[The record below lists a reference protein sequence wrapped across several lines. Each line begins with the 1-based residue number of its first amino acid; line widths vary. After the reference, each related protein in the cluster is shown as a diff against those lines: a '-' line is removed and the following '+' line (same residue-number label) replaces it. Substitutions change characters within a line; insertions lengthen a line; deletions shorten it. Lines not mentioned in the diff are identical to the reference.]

1 MARKFFAVFALLL
14 FFLTAFGAGYDYRGD
29 DAELVEYIN
38 ALCEDHGLA
47 PELIYA
53 VIERESSWQA
63 DALNAAGNCIGL
75 MQISTVNLGWL
86 SESLGVEDL
95 YDPFQNVL
103 AGISMLASY
112 VETYGD
118 YHMALMCYNCGCGG
132 AQKLFDQGIY
142 SSAYSRW
149 IVERMEALDAQSY
162 PVTADTQPQS
172 YHSQDAD
179 AGAGVLSPAGQLQ
192 EDEEM
197 EADPEQALDGE
208 APQMLNFQQQEQQP
222 EQPESALAAEAQAAS
237 DIRPQAVAVPEQMQ
251 EERTAMPSDGQF
263 TVIYARDT
271 SQQEPARPVC
281 PAVSAK

>member
-1 MARKFFAVFALLL
+1 MARKFFAVFTILLV
-14 FFLTAFGAGYDYRGD
+14 FLTAFGAGYDYRGD
-29 DAELVEYIN
+29 DAELVETIN
-38 ALCEDHGLA
+38 TLCQEYGLA

-86 SESLGVEDL
+86 GESLGVEDL

-112 VETYGD
+112 MDAYGD

-149 IVERMEALDAQSY
+149 IVERMEALNAQSY
-162 PVTADTQPQS
+162 PLPSDAQAQS
-172 YHSQDAD
+172 CNSQKTDGG
-179 AGAGVLSPAGQLQ
+179 AGASNADEAAQ
-192 EDEEM
+192 EDEKTQHKHVP
-197 EADPEQALDGE
+197 AAE
-208 APQMLNFQQQEQQP
+208 APQMLPFGQQQSKQP
-222 EQPESALAAEAQAAS
+222 GSDAEPETSLPPDVSEEKPAPGAA
-237 DIRPQAVAVPEQMQ
+237 PEQMR
-251 EERTAMPSDGQF
+251 EEDAAIRCDGQF

-271 SQQEPARPVC
+271 EKQEPVRPVC